1 MMWID
6 SVENAKK
13 YFKIHQKKYLKIM
26 LGNNKDLLNLLIKS
40 YKNKFEN
47 NYEIQ
52 RWLVINNL

>member
-13 YFKIHQKKYLKIM
+13 YFKINQKKYLKIM

-40 YKNKFEN
+40 YKNEFEN
-47 NYEIQ
+47 NYEI
-52 RWLVINNL
+52 

>member
-52 RWLVINNL
+52 R